1 MDDVREIV
9 TKAVVSKGK
18 KLIKITETI
27 DPGCDLC
34 SILGVWV
41 INHKYNAKIININ
54 EVKITGSAEVDIW
67 ASQNSNTQTDVIR
80 HNINYNELVK
90 TRQLVKDLCN
100 DNLDVLVTITT
111 TPSCTNVEVTENG
124 LVVEVTLEIVVEAIG
139 ETKVQVII
147 CEPIEL
153 LDDNFENEINEDF
166 IKEG

>member
-1 MDDVREIV
+1 M
-9 TKAVVSKGK
+9 
-18 KLIKITETI
+18 
-27 DPGCDLC
+27 
-34 SILGVWV
+34 
-41 INHKYNAKIININ
+41 
-54 EVKITGSAEVDIW
+54 
-67 ASQNSNTQTDVIR
+67 
-80 HNINYNELVK
+80 
-90 TRQLVKDLCN
+90 KDLCN

-166 IKEG
+166 IIDV